1 MVKTQVESQI
11 KVRDLSNLAVSIA
24 PADFG
29 SWHDARYRMLHL
41 NHTLHHCANSHT
53 DAHVDSTELMSEA
66 KSGLKARVEA
76 ELAAAAD
83 EDELKT
89 LRDRFSAEER
99 ALEHQIG
106 LLPKHP
112 LNPHNPLRGHTH
124 PRFFT
129 QITRSTPSP
138 RRSLW
143 STMHAQQIQTSHAT
157 ACAFVSIPIG

>member
-1 MVKTQVESQI
+1 
-11 KVRDLSNLAVSIA
+11 VSIA

-29 SWHDARYRMLHL
+29 SWHDAR
-41 NHTLHHCANSHT
+41 
-53 DAHVDSTELMSEA
+53 TELMSEA

-89 LRDRFSAEER
+89 L
-99 ALEHQIG
+99 EHQIG

-112 LNPHNPLRGHTH
+112 LNPHNPLRGHAH

-129 QITRSTPSP
+129 QITRSTPS
-138 RRSLW
+138 RRR
-143 STMHAQQIQTSHAT
+143 
-157 ACAFVSIPIG
+157 

>member
-1 MVKTQVESQI
+1 M
-11 KVRDLSNLAVSIA
+11 SIA

-29 SWHDARYRMLHL
+29 SWHDAR
-41 NHTLHHCANSHT
+41 
-53 DAHVDSTELMSEA
+53 TELMSEA

-112 LNPHNPLRGHTH
+112 LNPHNPLRGHAH

-129 QITRSTPSP
+129 QITRSTPS
-138 RRSLW
+138 RRR
-143 STMHAQQIQTSHAT
+143 
-157 ACAFVSIPIG
+157 